1 MSRKTPPHLRELSGN
16 PSKRRISSRGVQ
28 PVGAAERPE
37 HVTGYAAEVWDRIV
51 TAMPG
56 VFRITDET
64 ALAAYC
70 TAADEF
76 REATLHLATEG
87 AVITG
92 ARGAKRTNPWLAVQR
107 SAGAG
112 MASLGR
118 RLGLDPTS
126 RDQLPPPPKPS
137 TSKFAGLVADY
148 PRSTNGESKNDY

>member
-1 MSRKTPPHLRELSGN
+1 MTRKTPSHIRALEGN
-16 PSKRRISSRGVQ
+16 RSKRRSSPRGVQ

-56 VFRITDET
+56 VFRVTDET

-70 TAADEF
+70 VAADEH
-76 REATLHLATEG
+76 REATLQIAVEG

-107 SAGAG
+107 CAASG

-118 RLGLDPTS
+118 RLGLDPHS
-126 RDQLPPPPKPS
+126 RDQLPPPPKPA

-148 PRSTNGESKNDY
+148 PTQPNPEK